1 MVVQHEVGI
10 QKNIFSYNLIMSIF
24 EIELQPPNPKSHA
37 LCIVLRFELVRFV
50 GHTKTFLFLKNLKL
64 FLQHWYLV

>member
-37 LCIVLRFELVRFV
+37 LCIVCGLS
-50 GHTKTFLFLKNLKL
+50 
-64 FLQHWYLV
+64 